1 MKRIRNGLLMTL
13 IAVLV
18 LPAPITAATAAPNN
32 IPTVTN
38 APTEPVSP
46 AANQPIST
54 NKPDPSSVPAGDV
67 SSGGSPPEAATPA
80 PPVASPTPPTASDVA
95 PVTPPQPVP
104 SQPTPSGRLVISKIH
119 LDEPEIIELFN
130 PDATEVNLA
139 GVRIEFTPEGRS
151 PVVLYEFTAGSVAPG
166 DFVTVGDDTPRPF
179 STGAKNTLSLSG
191 TLRVVLPDAED
202 EVTFGAQAINVQKK
216 GERFIQRCHHEA
228 DEFVVTAFDAGR
240 LGVWPQCQPDPMPTP
255 PVNSCLG
262 LRVSEIGAYTQPQFI
277 ELTNGGTDA
286 VQLEGCQLAV
296 DRSTVRHVLP
306 PQLLKPG
313 EIIVISIANTSL
325 TLPKTS
331 GSVSVLSADG
341 KVVDVAVYGKLT
353 KDASWALLDGEW
365 RQTYKP
371 TAGTA
376 NIYQQWRDC
385 EPGKQIN
392 ELTGN
397 CVKIS
402 APVNQ
407 PVPCAPGYYRH
418 PETGRC
424 RKESAASAKTATKKS
439 LAPCKEGQ
447 YRSEATGRCRSIAS
461 AAAKTLKPCKDG
473 YFRSP
478 ETGRCRKIA
487 ADKDVLKQC
496 AEGYERNPVTKRC
509 RKIRATT
516 APTVGFSPQAVQEVA
531 GSTWGWWVFG
541 GASLLAAGIGA
552 WYYRWEIGQAA
563 RRVAQTFTSGKK

>member
-38 APTEPVSP
+38 APAEPVSP

-95 PVTPPQPVP
+95 PVTPPQPAP

-139 GVRIEFTPEGRS
+139 GVRIEFTPEGRQ
-151 PVVLYEFTAGSVAPG
+151 PVVLYEFTAGSVAPS

-277 ELTNGGTDA
+277 ELINRGTEP
-286 VQLEGCQLAV
+286 VQLEGCYVAIGRSSARHTFVARELAAGE
-296 DRSTVRHVLP
+296 RLTVSVADTK
-306 PQLLKPG
+306 LKL
-313 EIIVISIANTSL
+313 A
-325 TLPKTS
+325 KTS
-331 GSVSVLSADG
+331 GTVYVLNASGEEIDE
-341 KVVDVAVYGKLT
+341 VAYEKLAKGT
-353 KDASWALLDGEW
+353 SWAWVGDDW
-365 RQTYKP
+365 HQTYAP
-371 TAGTA
+371 TPGSD
-376 NIYQQWRDC
+376 NLYQQWQTC

-392 ELTGN
+392 EATGN
-397 CVKIS
+397 CVKIPIS
-402 APVNQ
+402 TNEPT
-407 PVPCAPGYYRH
+407 PCAPGYYRH

-424 RKESAASAKTATKKS
+424 RKETAAKTAAKKAP
-439 LAPCKEGQ
+439 APCKEGQ
-447 YRSEATGRCRSIAS
+447 YRSEATGRCRSIA
-461 AAAKTLKPCKDG
+461 ATAAKTLKPCKDG

-509 RKIRATT
+509 RKIRSAV
-516 APTVGFSPQAVQEVA
+516 APSVGFSPHVAQEVA

-541 GASLLAAGIGA
+541 GASLLATGIGA
-552 WYYRWEIGQAA
+552 WHYRWEAGQAA
-563 RRVAQTFTSGKK
+563 RRVTRIFTSGKK